1 MYSSVWPSCLIVTF
15 TSSTFAIVC
24 TTALTLTGDP
34 DAKSTVP
41 LNPADV
47 VSLRNPSTAS
57 STYMKSIRFSPSP
70 RSVNSRWP
78 PMTARIHFVV
88 IFRSGSYGP

>member
-1 MYSSVWPSCLIVTF
+1 MGDIRLGFRLLWKDTAF
-15 TSSTFAIVC
+15 TL
-24 TTALTLTGDP
+24 TTVLTLTGAP
-34 DAKSTVP
+34 EAKSTVP
-41 LNPADV
+41 LKPATE
-47 VSLRNPSTAS
+47 VSVRNPSTAS